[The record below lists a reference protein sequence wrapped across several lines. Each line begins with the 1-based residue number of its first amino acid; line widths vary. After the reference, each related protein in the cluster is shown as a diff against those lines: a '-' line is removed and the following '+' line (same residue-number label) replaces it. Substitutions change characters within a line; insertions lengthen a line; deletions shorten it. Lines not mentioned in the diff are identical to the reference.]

1 MTYKIV
7 YDSAANVI
15 KPAIENSSSVPL
27 HMIIDGVDYVDDATL
42 NLDQFKMKLQQ
53 CEKSGT
59 ACASVMDWMTAFGDA
74 ETVFCI
80 TITGALSGNYA
91 SAMLAKETYE
101 ETYPNRKVYVIDS
114 KSAGPK
120 MALIVEKVAAL
131 IADGMAPQVIATEI
145 EKAKRKTE
153 LLFVLSSLTNL
164 AKNGRVSPLLAK
176 VTGMMGIRV
185 VGRSSTAGEFE
196 MIAKHRGEKKAF
208 KDILNEMAKS
218 GYSSGKVQI
227 AHHDHLDGAEKLK
240 QLIMDRFNT
249 KEIQIVE
256 TTALCSYYA
265 EDGGIMLGFEI
276 Q

>member
-1 MTYKIV
+1 MTYKII

-120 MALIVEKVAAL
+120 MALIVEKVATL

-249 KEIQIVE
+249 KKIQIVE

>member
-42 NLDQFKMKLQQ
+42 NLDQFKEKLQQ

-59 ACASVMDWMTAFGDA
+59 ACASVMDWMAAFGDA
-74 ETVFCI
+74 ETIFCI

-91 SAMLAKETYE
+91 SAMIAKETYE

-249 KEIQIVE
+249 KEVQIVE

-276 Q
+276 K

>member
-42 NLDQFKMKLQQ
+42 NLDQFKLKLQQ

-59 ACASVMDWMTAFGDA
+59 ACASVMDWMATFGDA
-74 ETVFCI
+74 ETIFCI

-91 SAMLAKETYE
+91 SAMIAKETYE

-131 IADGMAPQVIATEI
+131 IADGLDPQAIAKEI

-249 KEIQIVE
+249 KEVQIVE

-276 Q
+276 K

>member
-42 NLDQFKMKLQQ
+42 NLDQFKLKLQQ

-59 ACASVMDWMTAFGDA
+59 ACASVMDWMAAFGDA
-74 ETVFCI
+74 ETIFCI

-91 SAMLAKETYE
+91 SAMIAKETYE

-120 MALIVEKVAAL
+120 MTLIVEKVAAL

-208 KDILNEMAKS
+208 KDILNEMVKS

-276 Q
+276 K